1 MARGLGRGM
10 GALLGEET
18 MREEKGAITKLPLS
32 KIEPR
37 KGQPREKFDEEKLE
51 ELAESIR
58 EHGMIQPITVR
69 PLEDGFYQI
78 IAGER
83 RWRAAR
89 MAGLTE
95 VPVSVMEA
103 GDRETA
109 ELAMIENL
117 QREDL
122 NPIEEARGY
131 RALMEGFDLTQEQV
145 AERVGKSRPVVA
157 NSLRLLRLSP
167 EAITLLED
175 GKLALSHARAILE
188 VEDRDTQTELA
199 KIAAE
204 RELSVREVTVL
215 AKRMTAKK
223 RPGKEKKNPR
233 LGEDGVDYMSEI
245 ETELGKRLGRK
256 VKIDA
261 GQKTGTV
268 KIDYYDK
275 EDFERLIEALRSVKG
290 VREWN

>member
-10 GALLGEET
+10 GALLGEDT
-18 MREEKGAITKLPLS
+18 MQEEKGAVAKLPVS
-32 KIEPR
+32 RIEPR
-37 KGQPREKFDEEKLE
+37 KGQPRENFDEEKLT

-89 MAGLTE
+89 MAGLAE
-95 VPVSVMEA
+95 VPVNVMEA

-131 RALMEGFDLTQEQV
+131 RALMDGFELTQEQV

-157 NSLRLLRLSP
+157 NALRLLRLSP
-167 EAITLLED
+167 EAVKLLED
-175 GKLALSHARAILE
+175 GKLSLSHARAILE
-188 VEDRDTQTELA
+188 VEDPDTRTELA

-204 RELSVREVTVL
+204 RELSVREVTAL
-215 AKRMTAKK
+215 AKKMTTKK
-223 RPGKEKKNPR
+223 KPKPQKKNPR
-233 LGEDGVDYMSEI
+233 LGEDGIDYMTEI

-261 GQKTGTV
+261 GAKTGTI
-268 KIDYYDK
+268 KIDYYDR
-275 EDFERLIEALRSVKG
+275 EDFERLIETLRSVKG

>member
-1 MARGLGRGM
+1 MMAKGLGRGM

-18 MREEKGAITKLPLS
+18 MREQGAGTAKLPLA

-37 KGQPREKFDEEKLE
+37 RDQPRERFDPEKME
-51 ELAESIR
+51 ELAESLR

-69 PLEDGFYQI
+69 PMEAGFYQI

-95 VPVSVMEA
+95 VPVNIIEA
-103 GDRETA
+103 DDKKTA

-131 RALMEGFDLTQEQV
+131 KKLMESFSLTQEQV

-157 NSLRLLRLSP
+157 NALRLLKLSDAAIRLVESG
-167 EAITLLED
+167 ELS
-175 GKLALSHARAILE
+175 LSHARALLE
-188 VEDRDTQTELA
+188 LTDETAQTE
-199 KIAAE
+199 AARKAVE
-204 RELSVREVTVL
+204 EGLSVREVTLLVKKL
-215 AKRMTAKK
+215 SAKEK
-223 RPGKEKKNPR
+223 PPKEKKNPR
-233 LGEDGVDYMSEI
+233 LGEDGVDYMAEI
-245 ETELGKRLGRK
+245 ERDIGRRLGRR

-261 GQKTGTV
+261 GAEKGSIT
-268 KIDYYDK
+268 IDYYDK
-275 EDFERLIEALRSVKG
+275 EDFERLCAMLKSIKEG
-290 VREWN
+290 

>member
-1 MARGLGRGM
+1 MMAKGLGRGM

-18 MREEKGAITKLPLS
+18 MREQSAGTAKLPLA

-37 KGQPREKFDEEKLE
+37 RDQPRERFDPEKME
-51 ELAESIR
+51 ELAESLR

-69 PLEDGFYQI
+69 PMEAGFYQI

-95 VPVSVMEA
+95 VPVNIIEA
-103 GDRETA
+103 DDKKTA

-131 RALMEGFDLTQEQV
+131 KKLMESFSLTQEQV

-157 NSLRLLRLSP
+157 NALRLLKLSDA
-167 EAITLLED
+167 AI
-175 GKLALSHARAILE
+175 KLVESGELSLSHARALLE
-188 VEDRDTQTELA
+188 LTDETAQTE
-199 KIAAE
+199 AARKAVE
-204 RELSVREVTVL
+204 EGLSVREVTLLVKKL
-215 AKRMTAKK
+215 SAKEKT
-223 RPGKEKKNPR
+223 PKEKKNPR
-233 LGEDGVDYMSEI
+233 LGEDGVDYMAEI
-245 ETELGKRLGRK
+245 ERDIGRRLGRR

-261 GQKTGTV
+261 GAEKGSIT
-268 KIDYYDK
+268 IDYYDK
-275 EDFERLIEALRSVKG
+275 EDFERLCAMLKSIKEG
-290 VREWN
+290 